1 MKLIF
6 SKNLNAKNMKDF
18 MSINN
23 MTSTM
28 SGTLQILKRQNML
41 NIVFVHLK
49 PGDINYIHYFSC
61 VVLKD

>member
-28 SGTLQILKRQNML
+28 SDTLQILKKKKYVEYCICPSKAWRYKL
-41 NIVFVHLK
+41 HPLF
-49 PGDINYIHYFSC
+49 
-61 VVLKD
+61 